1 MVLLSLL
8 LCGTRLSA
16 QEKSDLQQRAEVEA
30 AAGKM
35 ISARSLWI
43 RAFEDY
49 VNKGQTAQGVECGVK
64 AAAVYHGES
73 SFQEAFDLLRNIDHA
88 ISADKDQDAKRVAA
102 WRYKVAHE
110 RMVMYIK
117 MRRSERAQEQIDI
130 MERHAAAA
138 ADEALKNDLLYN
150 KAIFYY
156 TFGQEAKGNAI
167 FKEMAN
173 KLTASKEYGKVDE
186 VYQTLIANGRKSGN
200 ANMVAQ
206 AYSGYIAWKDSA
218 SALKLADTTHAL
230 QQQIDDG
237 LNSISE
243 KDSALAARQ
252 RVIIG
257 LCILAAVLAAVLVL
271 TLLLLLRLIHVIRKQ
286 KKNIRL
292 ANENNALKARFIS
305 NISAQLS
312 PTLQK
317 LDAQR
322 PEVRALVDFSNHIQM
337 LSQLESTMGE
347 TVELEDTQLPP
358 FCEGLVDQIR
368 DTVRKGV
375 AVYVDA
381 PKMSASIN
389 REYVSHILLHLLHN
403 AASFTPEDGHIRLE
417 YKKRSAHKHQFL
429 VSNTGEKIPE
439 EKREDVFKPFLEVR
453 DLTMGDG
460 LGLPICK
467 QMAVKMNGDLDIDP
481 EFTKGTRFVLT
492 LQV

>member
-1 MVLLSLL
+1 MNCKRLILLANILAV
-8 LCGTRLSA
+8 CTFASA
-16 QEKSDLQQRAEVEA
+16 QTNEMWQRVEGDVA
-30 AAGKM
+30 ANRYKD
-35 ISARSLWI
+35 
-43 RAFEDY
+43 AFERLHTIEQAIQNND
-49 VNKGQTAQGVECGVK
+49 NLDAQGK
-64 AAAVYHGES
+64 AAA
-73 SFQEAFDLLRNIDHA
+73 
-88 ISADKDQDAKRVAA
+88 
-102 WRYKVAHE
+102 RYRTSLI
-110 RMVMYIK
+110 RMNMYMK
-117 MRRSERAQEQIDI
+117 MRRSANAEEHLDK
-130 MERHAAAA
+130 MERYANASG
-138 ADEALKNDLLYN
+138 DEKVKNDLLYN

-156 TFGQEAKGNAI
+156 TFGQTEKGNAV
-167 FKEMAN
+167 FKEMAT
-173 KLTASKEYGKVDE
+173 KLTASKEYDKVNDAYKLLIEGGK
-186 VYQTLIANGRKSGN
+186 KSGS